1 MSKETPWQN
10 LDSKEVLQK
19 LKTSHNGLSQAEAQK
34 RLRIYGPNIII
45 KQRNLVEWKIL
56 FSQFTNFLIIILIL
70 ATVIAFLAGKIT
82 TGVVIFFTIVL
93 NVILGFAMEH
103 RAEKSVLA
111 LKKMLVLFVRVI
123 RDNKEQ
129 KIETSS
135 LVPGDIIIL
144 EEGMKIPADSRILK
158 AVNLEVNEASLT
170 GESMPVRK
178 KAELDHGELE
188 TDLEHQDMVF
198 MGTIITKGYG
208 KAVVVETG
216 MRTAFGRIAEM
227 LGEIKEPASPL
238 QRQITVLGKRIA
250 IIGFSVAAFILIFG
264 TFNEIFAFISALYF
278 VRVIDLKNVWSAL
291 YEQTSI
297 ALSLFV
303 SIVPQG
309 LLLVL
314 TLALALGAH
323 RMARRKAVIKRLNT
337 VETLGCAQVICTDKT
352 GTLTKNE
359 MKVQKIW
366 IGGKELEIGEKEFS
380 LSPLAKEIKE
390 DIALFL
396 KIGVISNTAKVY
408 PLKQGRGFEI
418 LGDPTEASL
427 LVLATKAGIKE
438 RELKSKGKM
447 LAEFSFDQT
456 LKRRT
461 VVWFTP
467 YNHESGNTGQEQE
480 YGRDSCVVFSVGA
493 PETILEISNKILK
506 QGREIHLCLEQQQE
520 IIQTFESLA
529 SRGYRMIALAYKKI
543 RPKEFSLERKNAEKD
558 LVFVGLAAI
567 YDPPRPEARQAIKM
581 CREAGIRVI
590 MITGD
595 NKLTALAIAEEVG
608 LSREYNKKVVTGK
621 ELDQMSEAEFS
632 RAVDK
637 INVFA
642 RTTPAHKLKIVK
654 VLQEQNKVV
663 AVTGD
668 GVNDAPA
675 LKEADIGIAMGI
687 TGTDVA
693 KEASKM
699 IIIDDNFATIVKAT
713 KEGRTIFD
721 NIKKFTQF
729 LLSAN
734 AIEAPLIIVAM
745 LLGLP
750 LPLHPLHILWINL
763 VTDSIPAVTLSIEP
777 ACKGIMKRKPRPFK
791 ETIFKGIVSPI
802 LIIGGLGFLMA
813 LAIFAYI
820 YFIEDGGVDRARTMA
835 FTFIVLFK
843 LFFVFSCRSFTTNIL
858 KLGFLTNKKM
868 ILAVL
873 FSCVLQLIVVHTPLM
888 QVFFKTVSLTYID
901 WLILLPLSVSG
912 LAFMEIRKI
921 WMGSDPAVAVGV

>member
-1 MSKETPWQN
+1 MEKEILWHKLSVPR
-10 LDSKEVLQK
+10 VLEK
-19 LKTSHNGLSQAEAQK
+19 LKTSFEGLTKQEAQNRLKTFGFNVITKK
-34 RLRIYGPNIII
+34 RASSAL
-45 KQRNLVEWKIL
+45 KIFL
-56 FSQFTNFLIIILIL
+56 SQFTNFLIIILIL
-70 ATVIAFLAGKIT
+70 AMVIAFLAEKIT
-82 TGVVIFFTIVL
+82 TGLVVFFTIIL
-93 NVILGFAMEH
+93 NIILGFVMEH
-103 RAEKSVLA
+103 RAEKSVAA
-111 LKKMLVLFVRVI
+111 LKKMLVRFVRVI
-123 RDNKEQ
+123 RNNKEQ
-129 KIETSS
+129 KIETSL

-144 EEGMKIPADSRILK
+144 EEGMKIPADCHILE

-170 GESMPVRK
+170 GESMPVAK
-178 KAELDHGELE
+178 KTELE
-188 TDLEHQDMVF
+188 KDNEDEKIDMVF
-198 MGTIITKGYG
+198 MGTTIIKGYG

-216 MRTAFGRIAEM
+216 IRTAFGKIAEM
-227 LGEIKEPASPL
+227 LGEIKEPVSPL
-238 QRQITVLGKRIA
+238 QKQITILGKRIA
-250 IIGFSVAAFILIFG
+250 VIAFLIAAFILIFG
-264 TFNEIFAFISALYF
+264 
-278 VRVIDLKNVWSAL
+278 VIGAEDIWLAIAYQAMV
-291 YEQTSI
+291 

-303 SIVPQG
+303 AVIPQG

-314 TLALALGAH
+314 TLALSLGAH

-337 VETLGCAQVICTDKT
+337 VETLGCTQVICTDKT

-366 IGGKELEIGEKEFS
+366 TGGKEFEVGEREFDLGLSSEIPV
-380 LSPLAKEIKE
+380 L
-390 DIALFL
+390 L
-396 KIGVISNTAKVY
+396 KIGVLSNTAEVLSKEN
-408 PLKQGRGFEI
+408 GFEI

-427 LVLATKAGIKE
+427 LVLAEKAGLKK
-438 RELKSKGKM
+438 RELKSRGE
-447 LAEFSFDQT
+447 LIAEFSFDQT

-461 VVWFTP
+461 VAWKENSLVEIFT
-467 YNHESGNTGQEQE
+467 
-480 YGRDSCVVFSVGA
+480 VGA
-493 PETILEISNKILK
+493 PETVLEISNKILK
-506 QGREIHLCLEQQQE
+506 QGQEKHLCPKEQQE

-529 SRGYRMIALAYKKI
+529 SQGYRMIALAYKKV
-543 RPKEFSLERKNAEKD
+543 PETALLDFVSGERDEITQRSMEKNAKRSSTREKLEKD

-581 CREAGIRVI
+581 CQEAGIRVV

-595 NKLTALAIAEEVG
+595 NKLTALAIAKEVG
-608 LSREYNKKVVTGK
+608 LVDSIESSKVITGK

-632 RAVDK
+632 RIINK

-642 RTTPAHKLKIVK
+642 RTTPAHKLKIVEM
-654 VLQEQNKVV
+654 LQKQEKVV

-699 IIIDDNFATIVKAT
+699 IITDDNFATIVKAT

-734 AIEAPLIIVAM
+734 AIETPLIIAA
-745 LLGLP
+745 LFLGWP

-763 VTDSIPAVTLSIEP
+763 VTDSVPAVTLSTEP

-791 ETIFKGIVSPI
+791 ETIFKGIISPI

-813 LAIFAYI
+813 LAIFAWI
-820 YFIEDGGVDRARTMA
+820 YFIEEGGLVRAQTMA

-843 LFFVFSCRSFTTNIL
+843 LFFVFSCRSFRETIF
-858 KLGFLTNKKM
+858 KIGFLTNKKM

-873 FSCVLQLIVVHTPLM
+873 FSMGLQLIVVHISLM
-888 QVFFKTVSLTYID
+888 QTFFKTTSLNYLD
-901 WLILLPLSVSG
+901 WLILLPLALSG
-912 LAFMEIRKI
+912 LIVMEIKKI
-921 WMGSDPAVAVGV
+921 IIK